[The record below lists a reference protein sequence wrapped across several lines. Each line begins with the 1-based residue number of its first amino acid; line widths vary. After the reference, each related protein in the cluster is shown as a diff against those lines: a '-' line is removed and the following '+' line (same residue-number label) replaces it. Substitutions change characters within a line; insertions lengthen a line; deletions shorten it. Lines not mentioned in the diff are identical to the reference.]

1 MEQLRETLENRGLIM
16 RPDEVSLDLQY
27 SHPVTDSFSFNNSKV
42 LTNLRT
48 VLVSHMLQN
57 HHFRGHIDIL
67 SSMLGL
73 CLVDSNKVSN
83 VVEALN
89 NYEQTGISPLATL
102 VQDPR
107 FSRYSDEDNMVEWFQ
122 DQNDLPF
129 QVIPL

>member
-1 MEQLRETLENRGLIM
+1 MEQLRETLEKRSLIM
-16 RPDEVSLDLQY
+16 QPDEVTLDLQY

-57 HHFRGHIDIL
+57 HQLRGHIDIL

-89 NYEQTGISPLATL
+89 NFEQTGISPLA
-102 VQDPR
+102 
-107 FSRYSDEDNMVEWFQ
+107 
-122 DQNDLPF
+122 
-129 QVIPL
+129 